1 RMVTIFYKW
10 LLGDEVATE
19 GAEEELLDEN
29 VSVPGQD
36 DEDKVHYIN
45 NLPLLRELTKAL
57 PPEPTEEEIPQIVE
71 GGS

>member
-1 RMVTIFYKW
+1 MVTIFYKW

-29 VSVPGQD
+29 VSIPEQE
-36 DEDKVHYIN
+36 DEEKVCYIN
-45 NLPLLRELTKAL
+45 NLPLLRELTEAL
-57 PPEPTEEEIPQIVE
+57 PPEPTEEEMPQIVK